1 MYKRQ
6 ILTGGRYGL
15 GSKDTPPSSIFALFK
30 ELEKDQPKERF
41 TLGITDDVTG
51 LSLPEVKPAPIT
63 AAAGTKEC
71 KFWGLGGD
79 GTVGANKNS
88 VKIIGDHTDKY
99 VQAYFQD
106 VYKRQRYGSGV
117 RVMRLGENDK
127 VMVLAR
133 TDHDDEAQ
141 TESIEADTEDEPTAE
156 QLAEMEAADEASAA
170 EAPEAD
176 TGDEE

>member
-1 MYKRQ
+1 M
-6 ILTGGRYGL
+6 ILFILAQFQGKVQTNLTAGQSFLFFRVCLRGFGGGCGIGGL
-15 GSKDTPPSSIFALFK
+15 HLSQL
-30 ELEKDQPKERF
+30 
-41 TLGITDDVTG
+41 LGGGFGI
-51 LSLPEVKPAPIT
+51 
-63 AAAGTKEC
+63 
-71 KFWGLGGD
+71 GLGGVD
-79 GTVGANKNS
+79 LFG
-88 VKIIGDHTDKY
+88 
-99 VQAYFQD
+99 
-106 VYKRQRYGSGV
+106 
-117 RVMRLGENDK
+117 LGENDK